1 MKLFGIVLFMS
12 LIMSG
17 CSLPETTVRTVD
29 SRPSIAVTGT
39 SAEAELIIDG
49 LNMGMAKKYNG
60 ASQVLVIEPGSHRVT
75 ILDNGNIIY
84 DRTVFVESELKIIS
98 VH

>member
-1 MKLFGIVLFMS
+1 MKLLAIVLFMS

-39 SAEAELIIDG
+39 SPEAELIVDG
-49 LNMGMAKKYNG
+49 LSMGRAKKYNG
-60 ASQVLVIEPGSHRVT
+60 AAQVLVIEPGSHRVT
-75 ILDNGNIIY
+75 ILDNGKVIY
-84 DRTVFVESELKIIS
+84 DRTVFVESELKIIF